1 MIKVVCLT
9 GTTIL
14 FFQEN
19 AGNIAHRLEF
29 IATMMRYL
37 QCNVF
42 MLSYRGY
49 GDSEGYPSQ
58 HGLIKDAQ
66 AALDH
71 LLQRTDIETTKVVV
85 FGRSLGG
92 AVATALVKNN
102 PGKVAAL
109 ILENTFTSIL
119 DMAGV
124 MFPLL
129 KWFIGG
135 HGSNGLGIMNFL
147 VRSPWN
153 TLNIIGNVSAPV
165 LFLSGSQDEMI
176 PPAHMKRLYDAAS
189 LNTRTLFIEFA
200 DGMHMDT
207 WLRGGERYWHSIRL
221 FLEQHVGSSSD

>member
-1 MIKVVCLT
+1 MVNLLNSLLYGIGGIACTCFVLLIT
-9 GTTIL
+9 
-14 FFQEN
+14 FQEK
-19 AGNIAHRLEF
+19 LV
-29 IATMMRYL
+29 Y
-37 QCNVF
+37 VPV
-42 MLSYRGY
+42 RGY

-85 FGRSLGG
+85 FGRSL
-92 AVATALVKNN
+92 VVY
-102 PGKVAAL
+102 
-109 ILENTFTSIL
+109 
-119 DMAGV
+119 
-124 MFPLL
+124 
-129 KWFIGG
+129 GG

-165 LFLSGSQDEMI
+165 LFLSRSQDEMI

-189 LNTRTLFIEFA
+189 LNTRTLFIEFV

-221 FLEQHVGSSSD
+221 FLE